1 MVELRNDFSV
11 RAMHRSLNSA
21 SMPSLL
27 KTLQDEWDA
36 CILSNFTL
44 RQELKT
50 AREELTHALYQVNNC
65 GIT

>member
-1 MVELRNDFSV
+1 MSM

-21 SMPSLL
+21 SMPSIL

-44 RQELKT
+44 RQDLRT
-50 AREELTHALYQVNNC
+50 AREELTHALYQV
-65 GIT
+65 

>member
-1 MVELRNDFSV
+1 
-11 RAMHRSLNSA
+11 
-21 SMPSLL
+21 MPSIL

-50 AREELTHALYQVNNC
+50 AREELTHALYQVN
-65 GIT
+65 